1 LKLRKIFSMRALYC
15 MLILAFGTV
24 SCQQKQPQKQSQAKA
39 SVITFDQLM
48 EQVIGKEVQLID
60 LRTDDEYKAG
70 FIDDAI
76 QMNFLEKETF
86 IQQIETLDKS
96 KPVYVYCHSGGRS
109 GRATKLLKEK
119 GFLQIFDYSGG
130 YSEWS
135 VKSKKE

>member
-1 LKLRKIFSMRALYC
+1 MRALYC

>member
-1 LKLRKIFSMRALYC
+1 MRALYC
-15 MLILAFGTV
+15 MLILAFGTL